1 MHYLR
6 LALLAEGTSDHLFL
20 PVVLRRLTIDLCATH
35 AKRQV
40 EVEDEVLDLTA
51 LRIASQEVESR
62 TERVQNILFEVG
74 GTFNVLFIHAD
85 GGGDPESAR
94 LTQFDPLATWM
105 SLQSEFG
112 ASRSVAVI
120 PVREM
125 EAWTLTDGE
134 ALRKAFGT
142 VLNDS
147 ELGLPTKSRDVESI
161 VDPKRSLEDAY
172 SRVLGRRRRRKEKTT
187 NFLSAIAERLRLDCL
202 RQAPAFQALERD
214 LLDALT
220 DLGYFR

>member
-35 AKRQV
+35 AQRQV

-51 LRIASQEVESR
+51 LRIASREPENR
-62 TERVQNILFEVG
+62 TERVQNILLEVG

-85 GGGDPESAR
+85 GGSDPENAR
-94 LTQFDPLATWM
+94 ITQFNPLALWM
-105 SLQSEFG
+105 SQQSEFG

-125 EAWTLTDGE
+125 EAWTLMDGE
-134 ALRKAFGT
+134 ALRNAFGT
-142 VLNDS
+142 VLEDS
-147 ELGLPTKSRDVESI
+147 DLGLPAKPRDVEGI

-172 SRVLGRRRRRKEKTT
+172 SKVLGRRRRRKEKTT
-187 NFLSAIAERLRLDCL
+187 NFFSAIAERVRLDCL
-202 RQAPAFQALERD
+202 RQAGAFQELERD
-214 LLDALT
+214 LRDALT
-220 DLGYFR
+220 HLGYFR